1 MKKISST
8 TRTSSAESI
17 ARKADRGEDIS
28 FYFTNEGKIMPP
40 LTGGGI
46 DLSDGLLEEIDQA
59 AKRLK
64 VSRQALIKKFIRRGL
79 DEQYRS
85 QKQRKAG

>member
-17 ARKADRGEDIS
+17 ARKADKGEDIS
-28 FYFTNEGKIMPP
+28 LYFTNKGKMMPP
-40 LTGGGI
+40 LNGGGI
-46 DLSDGLLEEIDQA
+46 DLSDALLEEVDQA

-64 VSRQALIKKFIRRGL
+64 VSRRALIKKFIRRGL

>member
-1 MKKISST
+1 MKRISRT

-17 ARKADRGEDIS
+17 ARKADKGEDIS
-28 FYFTNEGKIMPP
+28 FYFTNKGKMMPP
-40 LTGGGI
+40 LNGGGI
-46 DLSDGLLEEIDQA
+46 DLSDALLEEVDQA

>member
-40 LTGGGI
+40 LNGGGI
-46 DLSDGLLEEIDQA
+46 DLSAGLLEEIDQA

>member
-1 MKKISST
+1 MKKTSST
-8 TRTSSAESI
+8 TRTPSGESI
-17 ARKADRGEDIS
+17 ARKADKGEDIS

-40 LTGGGI
+40 LNGGGI

-59 AKRLK
+59 AKRLR
-64 VSRQALIKKFIRRGL
+64 VSRQALIKRFIRRGL

>member
-17 ARKADRGEDIS
+17 ARKADKGEDIS
-28 FYFTNEGKIMPP
+28 FYFTNEGKIVPP
-40 LTGGGI
+40 LNGGGI

-64 VSRQALIKKFIRRGL
+64 VSRQALIKRFIRRGL

>member
-40 LTGGGI
+40 LNGGGI

>member
-1 MKKISST
+1 M
-8 TRTSSAESI
+8 
-17 ARKADRGEDIS
+17 
-28 FYFTNEGKIMPP
+28 MPALDP
-40 LTGGGI
+40 NGI
-46 DLSDGLLEEIDQA
+46 DLSAAMIQEVDQA

-64 VSRQALIKKFIRRGL
+64 VSRQALIKRFIRRGL

>member
-17 ARKADRGEDIS
+17 ARKADKGEDIS

-40 LTGGGI
+40 LNGGGI

-64 VSRQALIKKFIRRGL
+64 VSRQVLIKRFIRRGL
-79 DEQYRS
+79 DEQHRS
-85 QKQRKAG
+85 QRQRKAG